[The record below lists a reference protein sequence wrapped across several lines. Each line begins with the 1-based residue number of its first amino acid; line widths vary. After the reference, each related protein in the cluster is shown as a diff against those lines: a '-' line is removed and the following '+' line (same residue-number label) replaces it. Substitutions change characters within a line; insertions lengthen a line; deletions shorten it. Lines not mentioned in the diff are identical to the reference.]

1 MKECFATLQ
10 PHVLNVFISQNCQN
24 LSQIR
29 LMHKPKQHCPTDFQP
44 QIPIALMEWVRAMTE
59 ETRKGTE
66 GNLAKVDWVWT
77 GGTVMENYIS
87 ELMPKFPDGMAVFLL
102 K

>member
-1 MKECFATLQ
+1 
-10 PHVLNVFISQNCQN
+10 
-24 LSQIR
+24 
-29 LMHKPKQHCPTDFQP
+29 
-44 QIPIALMEWVRAMTE
+44 MTE